1 MSAPVPIATTPQRPY
16 FPHLASSVGS
26 MTDEDWRAMRPAATD
41 ISPLSTPANTPLG
54 ERDSYCAYASLGEVM
69 HHFESFSCVN
79 LST

>member
-1 MSAPVPIATTPQRPY
+1 MSSIPQRPY
-16 FPHLASSVGS
+16 LPHLAWSVGS
-26 MTDEDWRAMRPAATD
+26 MTDADWQTMRPAATD

-69 HHFESFSCVN
+69 QHFESFSCVN